1 MIGVKNTYLCGG
13 ETAKVYKTTN
23 RLAINIPTEVL
34 NALGIKDGD
43 DVDFFR
49 YNKASFLFAKKDDI
63 VALITKLQE
72 RKVQAAQPV
81 APSAGAPQ
89 VSEAELAVLK
99 KLDTLRYSE
108 RTKDKVNSIL
118 NPNEKLVLQ
127 SLMKKKMV
135 SLFKKPGEQEF
146 KYGIQK
152 SVYDMFLYKKRQ
164 QQSVAQLAQNHAEPK
179 QVTRQVVQPKPKQWE
194 AKLGSNYV
202 DLLESKGF
210 LVLNNEAD
218 AANASAALETSIRQ
232 GLVVGIRAFNKRFY
246 IALRGFIT
254 KNAPKITEQI
264 ADKAMSVSDIA
275 KKTGVDEDG
284 VRAILHIMAEDGASV
299 MEVREDVF
307 RCT

>member
-34 NALGIKDGD
+34 TALGIKDGD
-43 DVDFFR
+43 EVDFFR

-72 RKVQAAQPV
+72 RRAQAAQPAAA
-81 APSAGAPQ
+81 APSLQ
-89 VSEAELAVLK
+89 VSEAELSVLK

-108 RTKDKVNSIL
+108 RTKDKVNAIL
-118 NPNEKLVLQ
+118 NQNEKLVLQ

-164 QQSVAQLAQNHAEPK
+164 QTAAPAAQKQAEPK
-179 QVTRQVVQPKPKQWE
+179 IIARQPAQPKPKQWE
-194 AKLGSNYV
+194 SKLGSNYV
-202 DLLESKGF
+202 ELLESKGF

-232 GLVVGIRAFNKRFY
+232 GLVVGIRAFNKKFY
-246 IALRGFIT
+246 IALRGFIA

-264 ADKAMSVSDIA
+264 AEKAMNVSEIA
-275 KKTGVDEDG
+275 KRTGVEEDG